1 MPKTNSEKNSI
12 GHKNHEFIQPVVVQ
26 NSAKQIAIWSMASW
40 FRLATDDWCVY
51 IDWTGNLK
59 NNHGKP
65 KNRE

>member
-1 MPKTNSEKNSI
+1 MPKTNSEKKSI

-26 NSAKQIAIWSMASW
+26 NSAKQIAILSMASW
-40 FRLATDDWCVY
+40 FPLATD
-51 IDWTGNLK
+51 WTENLK